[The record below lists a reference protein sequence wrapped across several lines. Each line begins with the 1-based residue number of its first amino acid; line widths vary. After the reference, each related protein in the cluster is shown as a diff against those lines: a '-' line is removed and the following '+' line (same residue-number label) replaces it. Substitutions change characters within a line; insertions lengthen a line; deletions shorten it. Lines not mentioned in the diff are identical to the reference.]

1 MSYVAEIV
9 VVEEDYLHGSLLLHD
24 GTKLLYAHLERSV
37 ASEEADGAVG
47 CTEGGSNGSRQSEA
61 HGAESATRHDAE
73 FATIMEIAA

>member
-47 CTEGGSNGSRQSEA
+47 CAEGGSNGSRQSEA
-61 HGAESATRHDAE
+61 HGAESATCHYTQLALVLE
-73 FATIMEIAA
+73 VAA